1 VVGATSTEGFLG
13 IMTRVIR
20 VVCSTIDGDAGR
32 DGGVVAAAKDAGVV
46 ARGVATP
53 SLCTR

>member
-1 VVGATSTEGFLG
+1 MVGATSTEGFLG